1 MEYTKGN
8 CKVAKRIY
16 DILAESGCTI
26 TQAVS
31 ILSYVEQVIRTTVKI
46 PAYNN
51 AAREMMRHKELSAS
65 DISDS

>member
-1 MEYTKGN
+1 MEDTEKN
-8 CKVAKRIY
+8 CKVAERIY
-16 DILAESGCTI
+16 DVLAESGCTI

-46 PAYNN
+46 PVCNN
-51 AAREMMRHKELSAS
+51 AAQKMMRYKELSVS